1 LVQLEPG
8 LTSPPRD
15 KVKIFGDGNVKAVI
29 NKEEDIAAYTIK
41 AVDDPR
47 TLNKTLYINPPNNT
61 LSMNEIVTL
70 WEKKI
75 GKSVEKIYMSEEQI
89 FKSIQGSENQFTKR
103 SFDSL

>member
-1 LVQLEPG
+1 M
-8 LTSPPRD
+8 
-15 KVKIFGDGNVKAVI
+15 I

>member
-1 LVQLEPG
+1 LLPITLLVTTCPHWFSWSQVSL
-8 LTSPPRD
+8 LL
-15 KVKIFGDGNVKAVI
+15 
-29 NKEEDIAAYTIK
+29 TIK